1 MSGSRGPLSK
11 DPSLRRRTN
20 APSMAR
26 AVLPNE
32 GYTGPIPQW
41 PLEECSAMEM
51 RKWSWVWRT
60 PAAAELI
67 KLDIGR
73 IVARYVRISIAAE
86 NMIGKLSMAQSNL
99 VSEARQLE
107 GQLGLTPSAMLRL
120 NWETAHDE
128 LSDWRRDEV
137 VVERGHRVA
146 AVDEAV

>member
-1 MSGSRGPLSK
+1 
-11 DPSLRRRTN
+11 
-20 APSMAR
+20 
-26 AVLPNE
+26 
-32 GYTGPIPQW
+32 
-41 PLEECSAMEM
+41 
-51 RKWSWVWRT
+51 
-60 PAAAELI
+60 
-67 KLDIGR
+67 
-73 IVARYVRISIAAE
+73 
-86 NMIGKLSMAQSNL
+86 MIGKLSMAQSNL